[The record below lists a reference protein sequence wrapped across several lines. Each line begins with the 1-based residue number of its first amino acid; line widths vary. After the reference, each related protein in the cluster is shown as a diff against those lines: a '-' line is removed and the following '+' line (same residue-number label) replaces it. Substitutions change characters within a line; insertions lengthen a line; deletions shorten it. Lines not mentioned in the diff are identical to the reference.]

1 MQDIKPIRVFL
12 EVAERRSFA
21 AAARALDM
29 TPSSVTRIVAKLED
43 SLGQQLL
50 LRTTR
55 KVSLTDAGA
64 VVAARYR
71 PLLAE
76 LDATTDALMHAAHP
90 DAGRLRLN
98 APMSLGLRLMPGLIA
113 AFRDA
118 YPRVDLSVTLTDRFV
133 DIIEDPYDLSIRI
146 SGPPSD
152 KSTIWRKIC
161 EVPRH
166 AVAAPSL
173 FAGTAAPT
181 DPADLPREMCLSY
194 SATGTPETWEFTRE
208 QAHRSVQAGS
218 SLITNNGDLLY
229 QLASHGQGI
238 TVLPDFL
245 VADGLASGEV
255 TILMPEW
262 QVSPLWLTLFYPPYE
277 AFPPLVATFTTF
289 FEDYIR
295 RTAPVFF
302 RFG

>member
-29 TPSSVTRIVAKLED
+29 TPSSVTRIIAKLED
-43 SLGQQLL
+43 SFGQQLL

-71 PLLAE
+71 PLLTE

-90 DAGRLRLN
+90 DQGRLRLN

-118 YPRVDLSVTLTDRFV
+118 YPRIDLGVTLTDRFV

-173 FAGTAAPT
+173 FADTAPPA
-181 DPADLPREMCLSY
+181 DPADLLRELCLSH
-194 SATGTPETWEFTRE
+194 SATGTPETWEFTRD
-208 QAHRSVQAGS
+208 QAQRSVQAGS

-229 QLASHGQGI
+229 QMARHGQGI

-255 TILMPEW
+255 TILMPDW
-262 QVSPLWLTLFYPPYE
+262 QVTPLWLTLFYPPYE

-302 RFG
+302 RFT

>member
-1 MQDIKPIRVFL
+1 MQDLKPIRVFL
-12 EVAERRSFA
+12 EVAARRSFA

-29 TPSSVTRIVAKLED
+29 TPSSVTRIVARLED
-43 SLGQQLL
+43 TLGQQLL

-71 PLLAE
+71 PLLDQ

-90 DAGRLRLN
+90 DRGRLRLN
-98 APMSLGLRLMPGLIA
+98 APMSLGQRLMPGLIA
-113 AFRDA
+113 AFRAA
-118 YPRVDLSVTLTDRFV
+118 YPRVDLSVTLTDRLV

-146 SGPPSD
+146 SGPPPD

-166 AVAAPSL
+166 AVAAPAL
-173 FAGTAAPT
+173 FDGGTA
-181 DPADLPREMCLSY
+181 PADPDALPRDLCLSY
-194 SATGTPETWEFTRE
+194 SATATPETWEFTRD
-208 QAHRSVQAGS
+208 QARRTVQAGS
-218 SLITNNGDLLY
+218 GVVTNNGDLLY
-229 QLASHGQGI
+229 QLARRGQGI

-255 TILMPEW
+255 TILMPDW
-262 QVSPLWLTLFYPPYE
+262 QVTPLWLTLFYPPYD

-289 FEDYIR
+289 FEDHIR

>member
-1 MQDIKPIRVFL
+1 MQDIKPICVFL

-29 TPSSVTRIVAKLED
+29 TPSSVTRIVARLED
-43 SLGQQLL
+43 TLGQQLL

-76 LDATTDALMHAAHP
+76 LDATTDALMHSAHP
-90 DAGRLRLN
+90 DQGRLRIN

-113 AFRDA
+113 AFRAA
-118 YPRVDLSVTLTDRFV
+118 YPRVDLTVALTDQFV
-133 DIIEDPYDLSIRI
+133 DIIEDPYDLAIRI
-146 SGPPSD
+146 SGPPAD

-173 FAGTAAPT
+173 FPDTATPD
-181 DPADLPREMCLSY
+181 DPADLPRDLCLSY
-194 SATGTPETWEFTRE
+194 SVSDTPETWEFTRD
-208 QAHRSVQAGS
+208 QARRSVQAGRG
-218 SLITNNGDLLY
+218 LITNNGDLLY
-229 QLASHGQGI
+229 QMACRGQGI

-255 TILMPEW
+255 TILLPDW
-262 QVSPLWLTLFYPPYE
+262 QVTPLWLTLFYPPYA

-295 RTAPVFF
+295 RTAPVVF
-302 RFG
+302 RFP